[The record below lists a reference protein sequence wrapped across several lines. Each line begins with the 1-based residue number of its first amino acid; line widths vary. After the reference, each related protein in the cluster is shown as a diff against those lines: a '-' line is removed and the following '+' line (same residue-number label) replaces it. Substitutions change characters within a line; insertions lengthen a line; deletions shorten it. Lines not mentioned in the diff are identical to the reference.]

1 MIYSRDKTLKD
12 LLETGYAYFYNNQIP
27 VTDDGLNQNRFV
39 YPKELSSCTA
49 FKIASVN
56 SSGTGVMG
64 FPRLKS

>member
-39 YPKELSSCTA
+39 SWDYTSVTVKICGHEGSCT
-49 FKIASVN
+49 ITC
-56 SSGTGVMG
+56 G
-64 FPRLKS
+64 